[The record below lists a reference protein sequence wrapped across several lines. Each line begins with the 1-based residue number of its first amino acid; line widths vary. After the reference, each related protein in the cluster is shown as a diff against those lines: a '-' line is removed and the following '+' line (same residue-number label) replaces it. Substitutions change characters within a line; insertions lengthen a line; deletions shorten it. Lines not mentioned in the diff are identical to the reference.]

1 MNPAIVVALGNSNP
15 TGVAAALAAIAVVA
29 ITVKVVLVI
38 KDKLE
43 VY

>member
-1 MNPAIVVALGNSNP
+1 MNPAVVVALGNSNP
-15 TGVAAALAAIAVVA
+15 AGVAVALVAIVVVA
-29 ITVKVVLVI
+29 ITVKVVMVI